1 MYTQLLQQSIHT
13 QILKQSMY
21 TQILK
26 QSGMMRVADDDHD
39 GKDEIEDLDLNAP
52 PDVLA
57 ILSDGSNIRQILV

>member
-1 MYTQLLQQSIHT
+1 
-13 QILKQSMY
+13 
-21 TQILK
+21 
-26 QSGMMRVADDDHD
+26 MRVADDDHD